1 MSAKAIL
8 QLIPIMQSETIAGEN
23 IKLLNKKNKTS
34 KDFIGT
40 GVKNII
46 GIELTKL
53 TANEIE
59 GF

>member
-1 MSAKAIL
+1 MSAALLKI
-8 QLIPIMQSETIAGEN
+8 IPIMQSAMIAGEN
-23 IKLLNKKNKTS
+23 VKLAKKKDKTAG
-34 KDFIGT
+34 DFIGT
-40 GVKNII
+40 GVKNIV